1 MANILIGRSEKT
13 HYRVSDPTVSRLH
26 AELVYT
32 SRDDVSIADLGS
44 RNGTYVMR
52 GSGWE
57 AISDRTAIRRTDQ
70 LRFGKAK
77 VFVADIIADARL
89 TNPAASST
97 RNDQGGG
104 TNAGSGGAG
113 GSVVA
118 PKRELNRPRRN
129 IFTGEV
135 EES

>member
-13 HYRVSDPTVSRLH
+13 NYRVSDPTVSRLH
-26 AELVYT
+26 AELIYT
-32 SRDDVSIADLGS
+32 SRDDVSISDLGS
-44 RNGTYVMR
+44 KNGTYVMR
-52 GSGWE
+52 GKDWE
-57 AISDRTAIRRTDQ
+57 TITDQVAIRRTDQ

-89 TNPAASST
+89 SSVGSGSST
-97 RNDQGGG
+97 PAQ
-104 TNAGSGGAG
+104 GAG
-113 GSVVA
+113 GGGASDGMIVP
-118 PKRELNRPRRN
+118 PKREMNRPRRN

>member
-26 AELVYT
+26 AELTYT
-32 SRDDVSIADLGS
+32 SRDDVSISDLGS

-52 GSGWE
+52 GADWE
-57 AISDRTAIRRTDQ
+57 AITGQTAIRRTDQ

-89 TNPAASST
+89 PSVS
-97 RNDQGGG
+97 G
-104 TNAGSGGAG
+104 TATAGGAG
-113 GSVVA
+113 VGHQGGATGDVVG
-118 PKRELNRPRRN
+118 PKREMARPRRN

-135 EES
+135 EEG